1 MDEELVREGPARDEA
16 ASPGTPPAPHAKSR
30 RGSRL
35 KWWQKLA
42 LVGFSL
48 GLLLVAELAVR
59 LFGYGPD
66 LSFVVTRLDRG
77 SERIMGINP
86 EAYKRFHGALGL
98 DPARTRFAPWREF
111 IDPKPANTFRVM
123 FMGGSSVEGYPHA
136 PNGCAPAFLEAML
149 QDAWPDKHVEV
160 INCGVTAIN
169 SWSLRAWAPELL
181 RHQPDLLVIYAGH
194 NEFYGG
200 FGPAS
205 LNGAG
210 TSRSRV
216 LAHIWMRDLRL
227 VGALSDLIG
236 LVGLRRQPPQGLLM
250 ERLARERQIPLNSE
264 IYAGCRDNFRANLED
279 MARAARA
286 ASVPVALCGLVSN
299 EKGLVPMNSVHRE
312 ELSADQLK
320 LWEDHFNAGREAGQ
334 AFDWAKALQA
344 FHEAAQID
352 EAHAEL
358 IYRSAVAHENLG
370 AYDQARRAY
379 RRARDLDA
387 LRFRATAEFS
397 DVIRE
402 VAERENALHVDVLP
416 AFEAASPKGLIG
428 WNLMTDHLHPTVEG
442 HYLLART
449 ICERLAREK
458 NGAWPSLD
466 LSRLPAYATV
476 ADRLGNDELTAM
488 MAKVTVYTLTK
499 GFPYAGTPNEELHR
513 RLEQEILDWQN
524 GLTGPLAVA
533 HEKWSSNPGWDR
545 LHYHVGQA
553 YFDLG
558 EYGQAI
564 TYFRRADQMSEPH
577 SVAAGRARC
586 GLVRARLLS
595 AVDPEAIRVARAQA
609 SDLQVWLG
617 EALAMHPDQ
626 QAVFKRLQG
635 ELAQAV
641 EQIGD

>member
-16 ASPGTPPAPHAKSR
+16 ASPGTPPVPHTKGR

-48 GLLLVAELAVR
+48 GLLLVAELALR

-181 RHQPDLLVIYAGH
+181 RYQPDLLVIYAGH

-236 LVGLRRQPPQGLLM
+236 LVGLRRQAPQGPLM
-250 ERLARERQIPLNSE
+250 ERLARERQVALDSE
-264 IYAGCRDNFRANLED
+264 TYAGCRDNFKANIED
-279 MARAARA
+279 ITRAARA

-299 EKGLVPMNSVHRE
+299 EKDLVPMNSVHRE
-312 ELSADQLK
+312 GLAPERLK
-320 LWEDHFNAGREAGQ
+320 AWQEHFNAGREA
-334 AFDWAKALQA
+334 AKALEWRRA
-344 FHEAAQID
+344 MAEFEEAVRID
-352 EAHAEL
+352 DTHAEL
-358 IYRSAVAHENLG
+358 IYRLAEVHDHLG
-370 AYDQARRAY
+370 AYDAARTAY

-387 LRFRATAEFS
+387 LRFRATGEFTQ
-397 DVIRE
+397 VIRG
-402 VAERENALHVDVLP
+402 VSEREHALYVDVLP
-416 AFEAASPKGLIG
+416 AFESASPHGLIG

-442 HYLLART
+442 HYLLARA
-449 ICERLAREK
+449 ICDRLAREK
-458 NGAWPSLD
+458 DPPWPALD
-466 LSRLPAYATV
+466 VANLPPYETV
-476 ADRLGNDELTAM
+476 AGRLGNDDLSAM
-488 MAKVTVYTLTK
+488 LAKITVYTLTK
-499 GFPYAGTPNEELHR
+499 GFPYAGTPNEDLHR
-513 RLEQEILDWQN
+513 RLEQEILAWQN
-524 GLTGPLAVA
+524 GLTGPLAAA
-533 HEKWSSNPGWDR
+533 HEKWSNTPSWDR

-558 EYGQAI
+558 EHGQAI
-564 TYFRRADQMSEPH
+564 TYFRRAEQMSEPH
-577 SVAAGRARC
+577 SVAAARARC

-595 AVDPEAIRVARAQA
+595 AVDPEARQAARTQA
-609 SDLQVWLG
+609 SELQVWLG
-617 EALAMHPDQ
+617 EALVMHPDQ
-626 QAVFKRLQG
+626 QAEFTSLRE
-635 ELAQAV
+635 ELGQTL
-641 EQIGD
+641 GHTRD